1 MTVRVTC
8 LVKYERAFHPPEG
21 PRRYGSQPMEQN
33 GPAVLSNS
41 VHGISCAGC
50 TQ

>member
-21 PRRYGSQPMEQN
+21 TRRYGSQKV
-33 GPAVLSNS
+33 G
-41 VHGISCAGC
+41 
-50 TQ
+50 